1 MKVIWVKM
9 SPSLGDGNTTARGKP
24 GKAGASVYP
33 CHQTMSFQLLDSS
46 SLKASPGPAEELSV
60 LESVRNLLQFLKF
73 RACLFISSFAF
84 T

>member
-9 SPSLGDGNTTARGKP
+9 SSSLGDGNTTARGKP
-24 GKAGASVYP
+24 GKAGASVSP
-33 CHQTMSFQLLDSS
+33 CHQIMFFQLLDNS
-46 SLKASPGPAEELSV
+46 SLKSSPGPAEELSV

-73 RACLFISSFAF
+73 RACLFISSFAL